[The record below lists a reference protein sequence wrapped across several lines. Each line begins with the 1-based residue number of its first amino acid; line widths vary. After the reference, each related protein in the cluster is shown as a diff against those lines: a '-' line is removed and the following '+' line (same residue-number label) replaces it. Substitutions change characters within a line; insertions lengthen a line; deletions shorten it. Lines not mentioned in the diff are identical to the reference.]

1 MWLGMK
7 RYGCLAVYIC
17 VAFKPWC
24 LGIKSH
30 FLGSFGVCGKPL
42 LHLLA
47 LGLGQ
52 LLLCISQQP

>member
-1 MWLGMK
+1 MK

-17 VAFKPWC
+17 VAFKPWG

-30 FLGSFGVCGKPL
+30 FIGSFGVRGKPL

-52 LLLCISQQP
+52 LLFCISQQP